1 MLDETFDPSSTEA
14 QIYLRDFCS
23 NFFAEDFAMLKK
35 ENFVCPI
42 NEFDDWLK
50 ENAQSDEP
58 DPIYSS
64 STCGSPDSI
73 PVDSDKFHSCLST
86 WALVNKN
93 FDIISRDN
101 VVKFMRIPFRNP
113 AVFTDPYDV
122 LEEQKNAID
131 EWMVAS
137 NEDAPEGVDKA
148 FFTGLTFHW
157 HDTNGSISR
166 SAYSGA
172 GISLA
177 ASSGVVLLASRSV
190 VLTVFT
196 TATIFYIL
204 VSVTTL
210 LIAFGWT
217 LGFLESVCFSILVG
231 VSVDFVIHFT
241 HAYVHAHKGE
251 LSREERTRFAIVT
264 MGPSVLAT
272 AATTFFSAIVMLFTT
287 ITFFRKFALVLFL
300 TVIMATIAAFV
311 VFITLTNCFGPTNP
325 TYLVDKCLSLCP
337 RKQERDE

>member
-1 MLDETFDPSSTEA
+1 MLP
-14 QIYLRDFCS
+14 R
-23 NFFAEDFAMLKK
+23 ED
-35 ENFVCPI
+35 FVCPI

-50 ENAQSDEP
+50 EKALSEEP
-58 DPIYSS
+58 DLVYDNI
-64 STCGSPDSI
+64 CGSPNEI

-86 WALVNKN
+86 WALMTQN
-93 FDIISRDN
+93 FDVISRDG
-101 VVKFMRIPFRNP
+101 VIKYMKVSFRNP
-113 AVFTDPYDV
+113 AVFTDPYDI
-122 LEEQKNAID
+122 LQEQKEAIS
-131 EWMVAS
+131 EWMTTS
-137 NEDAPEGVDKA
+137 NEDAPEGVNKA
-148 FFTGLTFHW
+148 FSTGLTFHW
-157 HDTNGSISR
+157 HDTNGSIQR

-177 ASSGVVLLASRSV
+177 ASAGITLLSSRSV

-204 VSVTTL
+204 VSVTTF

-217 LGFLESVCFSILVG
+217 LGFLESICFSILIG

-251 LSREERTRFAIVT
+251 MSREERTRFAMVT

-300 TVIMATIAAFV
+300 TVIMATIASFI
-311 VFITLTNCFGPTNP
+311 VFLTLTNCFGPTNP
-325 TYLVDKCLSLCP
+325 TYLVDKCVSVC
-337 RKQERDE
+337 RKRR